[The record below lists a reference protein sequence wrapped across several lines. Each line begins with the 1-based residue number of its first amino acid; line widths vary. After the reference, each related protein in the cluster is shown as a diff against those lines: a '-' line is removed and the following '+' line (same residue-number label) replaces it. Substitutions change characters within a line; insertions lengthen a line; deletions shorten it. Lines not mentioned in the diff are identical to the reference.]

1 MTRPSAEDL
10 EIAARR
16 SLMGMPS
23 GLPGPGLIATVV
35 IGLLALSLALC
46 APQESL
52 MSGGLEW
59 MQ

>member
-1 MTRPSAEDL
+1 MIQAKMSE
-10 EIAARR
+10 
-16 SLMGMPS
+16 